1 MHTLPDVRTFP
12 LPSKFTTALLK
23 LVIRTLE
30 LSESNATGNL
40 LVAARLCSATVG
52 SRTTFGQLSIPSAD
66 DWMGVIKGESIVSPS
81 VRVRELVDMLKMIDP
96 TTPVCD
102 ACGEFAIN
110 QVGGKFMAL
119 ATGEVCPFCLNGH
132 AQIELMILRT
142 VNWATGELVAPNIE
156 YDHHTQV
163 GLGIPLTDEA
173 IVKWVGEMDVDLDA
187 HLRAAQISIHGL
199 LAFMHLHLHAFT
211 KLEQASDYLVDASH
225 MSDYR
230 FEWLVEQ
237 TSQFLDVRE
246 ITNLPHKKFLSDG
259 RRRDEFTPVVIGNR
273 TYLIDGKIGEGD
285 KCDVYRGRW
294 DHEPTE
300 RVVVKIARVGVS
312 DDRLRA
318 ERTNLELLAKSN
330 AQGVEFFRQLLPEII
345 SFGSVQDP
353 NGQSHSC
360 VAYRDRNGFDWTLAD
375 VMRAYPQGVEP
386 QTMIWMFNRTLM
398 LLAWMHEHDIV
409 HGALTPE
416 HMLIHPKY
424 HGLMFL
430 DLAYAGR
437 IGQSL
442 SDVEPSHVLYRPSA
456 SLTNN
461 VFHPMMD
468 ICMAARCMIVVM
480 GGNLEQKTIPAT
492 VPDPLTALLSN
503 LAFPDD
509 RYLWGSRSSKLA
521 DQVKAS
527 FGAIAETVYGP
538 RKYHTFEM
546 PPVA

>member
-1 MHTLPDVRTFP
+1 MHTLPDVRTLP
-12 LPSKFTTALLK
+12 LPSKFLVALQK
-23 LVIRTLE
+23 LILRTLE
-30 LSESNATGNL
+30 ISGSKMGNQ
-40 LVAARLCSATVG
+40 LVEAIFGKTI
-52 SRTTFGQLSIPSAD
+52 TFGQLQIPSMQDCVEA
-66 DWMGVIKGESIVSPS
+66 IRGEGMTRPNI
-81 VRVRELVDMLKMIDP
+81 RIRELVDLFGAINP

-102 ACGEFAIN
+102 ECGEFAIN
-110 QVGGKFMAL
+110 QIGGKFMEL
-119 ATGEVCPFCLNGH
+119 QPDELCPFCLQGH
-132 AQIELMILRT
+132 VKIEPMILRT
-142 VNWATGELVAPNIE
+142 VNWATGELVVPNID
-156 YDHHTQV
+156 YDSHSRI

-173 IVKWVGEMDVDLDA
+173 IVKWADGINMDLDA
-187 HLRAAQISIHGL
+187 ALVAAKISIHGF
-199 LAFMHLHLHAFT
+199 LAYLYLRQHAFAQLEDVPKFLLSPRGFDT
-211 KLEQASDYLVDASH
+211 KYSEETLDRLIREA
-225 MSDYR
+225 
-230 FEWLVEQ
+230 
-237 TSQFLDVRE
+237 SQFLDVRE
-246 ITNLPHKKFLSDG
+246 ITNLPHKKFLPDG
-259 RRRDEFTPVVIGNR
+259 RRRDEFTSITIGGR
-273 TYLIDGKIGEGD
+273 AYLIDGKIGEGD
-285 KCDVYRGRW
+285 KCDVYAGRW

-318 ERTNLELLAKSN
+318 ERTNLELLAKSD

-353 NGQSHSC
+353 NGQSRSC
-360 VAYRDRNGFDWTLAD
+360 VVYRDRNGFDWTLAD

-386 QTMIWMFNRTLM
+386 QTMVWMFNRTLM

-409 HGALTPE
+409 HGALTPG

-437 IGQSL
+437 IGQPL
-442 SDVEPSHVLYRPSA
+442 PDVEPSHVLYRPSA

-480 GGNLEQKTIPAT
+480 GGNLEQKTIPTT
-492 VPDPLTALLSN
+492 VPDPLAALLSN

-509 RYLWGSRSSKLA
+509 RHLWGSRYAKLA

-538 RKYHTFEM
+538 RKYHAFEM